1 MIIIENRTVPC
12 NPRSKNYAKGMVVNV
27 SGGSASSTIVA
38 GSDVDIVKTTDAKE
52 LTNQNV
58 LSSLRS
64 LDEADKKVLA
74 RIIGAESE
82 EELTDDK
89 ALSALRVLV
98 EIAENNEVLAEMF
111 LRKDQPDTA
120 AELITF
126 IKGIISEDTSYI
138 SQLIVGGT
146 SDTVSSGLTEIS
158 SEEDTG
164 VVVPSLQE
172 TASEEEVDGS
182 TLGGLTNVNNEVDVQ
197 DAQDIFLVKSAG
209 SDKWGKRN
217 VKDFTGKDGVIAYP
231 TMFLNPLTGRL
242 VLRVPTNNYE
252 NRFAVRNG
260 HLMLIQS

>member
-12 NPRSKNYAKGMVVNV
+12 NPRSKNYAKGTVVNV
-27 SGGSASSTIVA
+27 SGGSASSIIVA
-38 GSDVDIVKTTDAKE
+38 GSDVDIVKTTDSKE

-98 EIAENNEVLAEMF
+98 EIAENNEALKSMF
-111 LRKDQPDTA
+111 LRKDIPNSA

-126 IKGIISEDTSYI
+126 LKGIISEDTSYI

-158 SEEDTG
+158 SEEDTD

-172 TASEEEVDGS
+172 TASEIDGS
-182 TLGGLTNVNNEVDVQ
+182 TLGSLTNVNEEVDVQ
-197 DAQDIFLVKSAG
+197 DGQDVFLVKSAG

-242 VLRVPTNNYE
+242 ILQVPTNNYE